1 MASMPIIDQ
10 LDAAIDVIVADRSS
24 VLKVPHVRPGVGR
37 TWVAP
42 ADENLRGL
50 LEIARELSH
59 LPDPAFKARLKQD
72 LQEQAFVLGGV
83 TTRERSARVV
93 ATAPAA
99 PESATDLAIMPTL
112 FGKGTGSYP
121 IHSLNFVTS
130 FVLHAAAVALAI
142 SSGLWISQHSDQLPQ
157 KVVSVFTGPSPY
169 VLPPAPTHAGGG
181 GGGGDRDKINASK
194 GAPPPFTRE
203 QLAPPAIVVRNAQP
217 KLSAEPT
224 VVGPPA
230 LSFPPSWQMGDPL
243 ATLLTPPSNGIG
255 SGSGIGSGHDGGVG
269 SGSGPGVGPGMG
281 GGFGGGIYHV
291 GGGVSAPRAIFA
303 PDPEYSDEARKAK
316 YQGTVILWVIIDAEG
331 RPREIKVA
339 RSLGMGLDKK
349 ALQAVRNWRF
359 EPALKDNQPVA
370 VQVNIEINFRLY

>member
-1 MASMPIIDQ
+1 MASISIIDQ
-10 LDAAIDVIVADRSS
+10 LDAAIDAIVAGRSS

-42 ADENLRGL
+42 ADEDLRGL
-50 LEIARELSH
+50 LEIAWELRY
-59 LPDPAFKARLKQD
+59 LPNPAFKARLKED
-72 LQEQAFVLGGV
+72 LQEQAFVLSGA
-83 TTRERSARVV
+83 TTLERSAQGA
-93 ATAPAA
+93 ATVPTT
-99 PESATDLAIMPTL
+99 PEPGTDLVILATL
-112 FGKGTGSYP
+112 FGKGAGSYP
-121 IHSLNFVTS
+121 IHRLNFVTS

-142 SSGLWISQHSDQLPQ
+142 SSGLWISQRGDQPPQ

-169 VLPPAPTHAGGG
+169 VLPPAPTQAGGG

-194 GAPPPFTRE
+194 GTPPRFAPE

-217 KLSAEPT
+217 KVSAEPT
-224 VVGPPA
+224 VIGPPA

-255 SGSGIGSGHDGGVG
+255 WGGGIGSGHGGGVG
-269 SGSGPGVGPGMG
+269 SGSGPGVGPGWG
-281 GGFGGGIYHV
+281 GGFGGGVFRV
-291 GGGVSAPRAIFA
+291 GSGVSAPRAIFA

-339 RSLGMGLDKK
+339 RSLGMGLDEK